1 MAVSIAPATLPTPGK
16 ALAQAAQ
23 SALPVLQTP
32 RLVLRAPCLADFALY
47 AELVATR
54 RAAHIGG
61 PMTEAEAWADFAN
74 YCAGWLLR
82 GDGVFALSREGET
95 IGFIFAGC
103 EPGDGALEL
112 GFLLAAEAEGKGYAF
127 EAAQAALDHLFAL
140 GADPVVSYIEAANT
154 RARALAERLGGV
166 LVEQRESGSCTYR
179 YSPDDADGSPEA
191 YA

>member
-1 MAVSIAPATLPTPGK
+1 MAVSIAPAILPTPGK

-23 SALPVLQTP
+23 SALPVLETP
-32 RLVLRAPCLADFALY
+32 RLVLRAPSLADFALY
-47 AELVATR
+47 AELVAGQ
-54 RAAHIGG
+54 RAAYFGG

-82 GDGVFALSREGET
+82 GDGVFAITRAGET
-95 IGFIFAGC
+95 IGFLFAGC
-103 EPGDGALEL
+103 EPGDEALEL
-112 GFLLAAEAEGKGYAF
+112 GFLLSAEAEGHGYAF

-140 GADPVVSYIEAANT
+140 GTETVVSYIEAANT

-166 LVEQRESGSCTYR
+166 LVHQRESGTCTYR
-179 YSPDDADGSPEA
+179 YRPDDADGSPEA